1 MTRNPTTPTS
11 RDQPKALYHRPPCAS
26 RTMRRTGAAVTLGV
40 AGTRGARGA
49 CPHSCAAVLWGARA
63 VRQPCARA
71 GHTRPPAERGRQ
83 PRVAFSVAM
92 VPPVGNVS
100 RCLHPASNCRDARH
114 LHPQLRLPV
123 VGGNK
128 GGTVHC
134 LMDAA
139 DDNGLALFW
148 VGNRQWRRR
157 CPHGAAFIIA
167 ASTRLVKTASSGSF
181 GFQGPGSRL
190 IGSVQQFWLSIGGCD
205 GRQWGWRT

>member
-40 AGTRGARGA
+40 AGTRGAGGA

-71 GHTRPPAERGRQ
+71 FYTRPPAERGRQ

-92 VPPVGNVS
+92 VPPVGNAS

-128 GGTVHC
+128 GGTVHFFDRCC
-134 LMDAA
+134 LRQRF
-139 DDNGLALFW
+139 GAL
-148 VGNRQWRRR
+148 
-157 CPHGAAFIIA
+157 
-167 ASTRLVKTASSGSF
+167 L
-181 GFQGPGSRL
+181 
-190 IGSVQQFWLSIGGCD
+190 
-205 GRQWGWRT
+205 GRQQTVAATLPPWSGLHHRREHGRNIVTEIPWIITGNAFR